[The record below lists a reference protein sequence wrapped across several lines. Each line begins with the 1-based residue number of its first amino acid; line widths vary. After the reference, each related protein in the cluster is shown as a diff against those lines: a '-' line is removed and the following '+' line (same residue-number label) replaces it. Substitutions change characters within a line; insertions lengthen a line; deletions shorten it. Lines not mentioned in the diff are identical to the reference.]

1 MNPII
6 FILLCFAALGLFDK
20 MFKNRRGLATSFDRG
35 IITMGD
41 FMMSVGGF
49 YCIAIAFLNGHATL
63 FENKEMIISSLLAPD
78 LGGYSIVESMT
89 QSESVLIFCGVLL
102 TSTLGCLISFQ
113 LPIFLNELDK
123 DDLSHYLKGVV
134 YGIVGLLP
142 VLIVT
147 GFFLKIDHFIISFLP
162 VIFICAIL
170 IGLFFISFKT
180 LTIFSKL
187 VQILGYIFFFLV
199 CLTFFFNMNFTNAT
213 LINEALRIVF
223 QMSIIVCGSLVFCEI
238 ILRKFSNQIERV
250 GQILNIDKYSVMG
263 MILSFGTSIAML
275 PLFSKMNRKGKILN
289 AAFSLSGAF
298 VFGGQ
303 LGFIASVNPASV
315 TWFVVVNLVAG
326 VLGLLIAN
334 LMEE

>member
-20 MFKNRRGLATSFDRG
+20 MFKNRLGLATSFDRG

-78 LGGYSIVESMT
+78 LGGYSIIESMT
-89 QSESVLIFCGVLL
+89 HADNILIFCGVLL

-113 LPIFLNELDK
+113 LPIF
-123 DDLSHYLKGVV
+123 
-134 YGIVGLLP
+134 
-142 VLIVT
+142 
-147 GFFLKIDHFIISFLP
+147 
-162 VIFICAIL
+162 
-170 IGLFFISFKT
+170 
-180 LTIFSKL
+180 
-187 VQILGYIFFFLV
+187 
-199 CLTFFFNMNFTNAT
+199 FNLNFTNAT

-238 ILRKFSNQIERV
+238 VLRKFSNQIERV

-263 MILSFGTSIAML
+263 IILSFGTSIAML
-275 PLFSKMNRKGKILN
+275 PLFSKMNKKGKIIN

-315 TWFVVVNLVAG
+315 TWFVVVKLVAG
-326 VLGLLIAN
+326 ILGLVIAN
-334 LMEE
+334 VMEE